1 MLEEGL
7 EISQPALDPHNS
19 EVRHL
24 LTARDNRTEV
34 HRNIN
39 KTLCGGRKCDENNTD
54 PSCTGYRSVYPA
66 RLNYTYGR
74 FVEMMAPVNSRA
86 SWRCIRHIIQNDS
99 VHAWVLG
106 FGFPAGLLCTDNFSI
121 LAIEPKILELLILS
135 TLFIRYSF
143 TTGLGGKQDN
153 CRST

>member
-54 PSCTGYRSVYPA
+54 PSCTG
-66 RLNYTYGR
+66 

-143 TTGLGGKQDN
+143 TTGLGGKQVANADN